1 MLPDAVLGEVFGASA
16 SGAVSVGTSVG
27 LVVSVEP
34 VGEVSSSTGG
44 VVPASESSDSLVS
57 GALVPGVVVVGEV
70 GDSSGDVGESGAP
83 GSEVAVVDVSSSP
96 SESPSGESGSSSAS
110 VIDSGPES
118 VRG

>member
-1 MLPDAVLGEVFGASA
+1 MLPGAVLGEVFGANA

-34 VGEVSSSTGG
+34 VGEVPSSTGG
-44 VVPASESSDSLVS
+44 VVPASESSGSLVPGS
-57 GALVPGVVVVGEV
+57 LVPGVVVVGEV
-70 GDSSGDVGESGAP
+70 GDSSGDVGESGSP

-96 SESPSGESGSSSAS
+96 FGESGSSSAS